1 MSTVPEPQEPK
12 PPTDAI
18 SQLASLFAQ
27 SPRDPKNAQIAEL
40 QRQVQATQE
49 KAAEER
55 FLWVLAFLIVV
66 DFAWFTA
73 MQNWAAPVVIGV
85 LELIGLLVWADRC
98 GVNAVAP
105 LIDRLLGMVGKKAG
119 GD

>member
-12 PPTDAI
+12 QPSFFDTL
-18 SQLASLFAQ
+18 LAMQGVQGPAK
-27 SPRDPKNAQIAEL
+27 DGQIAEL
-40 QRQVQATQE
+40 QRQIQAVQE

-55 FLWVLAFLIVV
+55 FLWVLVFVV
-66 DFAWFTA
+66 VIDFVWLTGT
-73 MQNWAAPVVIGV
+73 QNWAAPVVIGV

-105 LIDRLLGMVGKKAG
+105 LVDRLLGMVGRKAG
-119 GD
+119 GES